1 MMLAEALAELNEDTR
16 LVRAVWGGEGSPFH
30 LAISAKEDGQ
40 TSDGLDVFAYIGADN
55 EELQVLCY
63 TITQTD
69 MLALDW
75 RVVPVRE

>member
-1 MMLAEALAELNEDTR
+1 MMLAEALKELNEDTR
-16 LVRAVWGGEGSPFH
+16 LVRAAWGGDGSPLH
-30 LAISAKEDGQ
+30 LAISAKEGTQ
-40 TSDGLDVFAYIGADN
+40 ISDGLDVFAYIGEDN

-75 RVVPVRE
+75 RVIPVRE